1 MGHRPNNVECKAI
14 QLLEDSIGENIDDLG
29 FSNEFLDTTPKAQ
42 PKKKTDTVDFTK
54 NLCSAKDKENEKT
67 SHRVR

>member
-1 MGHRPNNVECKAI
+1 MQYYKTCRRKYRQKSLCELRFG
-14 QLLEDSIGENIDDLG
+14 
-29 FSNEFLDTTPKAQ
+29 NEFLDTTPKAQ